1 MAQAVVAQIR
11 ARGRVVGAEALPAIA
26 LVSAGG
32 VTRSG
37 RSGVTRS
44 RRSGVAR
51 SRRIGIGGA
60 GTVAVSGTIAIAGV
74 VAIARR
80 VAVAG
85 VVGVVGAA
93 IIAVVSG
100 LGRGDGAADDRA
112 SVDARSPGEP
122 AGPPLTRLELE

>member
-51 SRRIGIGGA
+51 SRRVGI
-60 GTVAVSGTIAIAGV
+60 
-74 VAIARR
+74 
-80 VAVAG
+80 AG
-85 VVGVVGAA
+85 VVGVGVVGTAV
-93 IIAVVSG
+93 IAVVPG
-100 LGRGDGAADDRA
+100 LGRGGGAADDRA
-112 SVDARSPGEP
+112 GDDARRP
-122 AGPPLTRLELE
+122 AAPAAP

>member
-1 MAQAVVAQIR
+1 MAQAVVAQIG

-37 RSGVTRS
+37 RSGVAWS
-44 RRSGVAR
+44 RRR
-51 SRRIGIGGA
+51 GIGGA
-60 GTVAVSGTIAIAGV
+60 GTVAIAGV
-74 VAIARR
+74 VAIAGR

-85 VVGVVGAA
+85 VVAIAGRVAVAGVVGVGVVGAA
-93 IIAVVSG
+93 IIAVVPG

-112 SVDARSPGEP
+112 GDDARRP
-122 AGPPLTRLELE
+122 AAPAA